1 MKIQKKIKRNKIRN
15 GREEITSILQRYK
28 KNHKRLG
35 TVIVCQEIGQPRR
48 KKFLETFNLPGLNQE
63 ETDSLK
69 KLISS
74 TEIEKL
80 QNKTKSPANTSPNS
94 HSFTGKFKQPYK
106 EFIYISYLKKK
117 KKTEEARTLP
127 NSFYE
132 ANITQIPSQTRT
144 YKNENDR
151 PISLRDT
158 EFLNSQQS
166 ISKPNS
172 TKNQDFMPLSS
183 EI

>member
-1 MKIQKKIKRNKIRN
+1 MKQNPQLTQVQIHIVSQGNSNNHIKNLY
-15 GREEITSILQRYK
+15 ILAT
-28 KNHKRLG
+28 L
-35 TVIVCQEIGQPRR
+35 
-48 KKFLETFNLPGLNQE
+48 
-63 ETDSLK
+63 
-69 KLISS
+69 
-74 TEIEKL
+74 
-80 QNKTKSPANTSPNS
+80 
-94 HSFTGKFKQPYK
+94 
-106 EFIYISYLKKK
+106 KK

>member
-1 MKIQKKIKRNKIRN
+1 MCAKKLDNP
-15 GREEITSILQRYK
+15 EE
-28 KNHKRLG
+28 KN
-35 TVIVCQEIGQPRR
+35 
-48 KKFLETFNLPGLNQE
+48 KFLETCNLPGLNQE

-80 QNKTKSPANTSPNS
+80 KKTNKTKPPANTSTNS

-106 EFIYISYLKKK
+106 EFTHISDLKNKKQKTKKK
-117 KKTEEARTLP
+117 PEEAGTLP

-132 ANITQIPSQTRT
+132 ANITQIPSQART
-144 YKNENDR
+144 YKIENDR

-158 EFLNSQQS
+158 EFLNSKQS